1 VIAEI
6 AALFSGL
13 RLARAD
19 CFRRGLERHA
29 SNCADNNRRRH
40 RASVR
45 ACLERTIR
53 HRHPGLCDRLNIAA
67 FSLGPEAEAAFAAE
81 AARMDRLCQHHEYE
95 CLTRNIQHTSVT
107 LATVHE
113 APSADSRVVGHILAV
128 VIVSADRFENF
139 GSLTI
144 ELDFGPSGSN
154 ERLVWIATVG
164 DWGYGI
170 LVHGVRTR
178 RDWIQLSG
186 RLFPKNAW
194 VWRNS
199 PGFSATVD
207 ALDGAILA
215 LDPLEASEQTA
226 EDSSWRRAVTRS
238 CE

>member
-1 VIAEI
+1 LLELIAFAEVSSAMRRTVLTTTVVAI
-6 AALFSGL
+6 VLL
-13 RLARAD
+13 CELASSAQSATATRAY
-19 CFRRGLERHA
+19 A
-29 SNCADNNRRRH
+29 
-40 RASVR
+40 
-45 ACLERTIR
+45 
-53 HRHPGLCDRLNIAA
+53 DRLNIAA